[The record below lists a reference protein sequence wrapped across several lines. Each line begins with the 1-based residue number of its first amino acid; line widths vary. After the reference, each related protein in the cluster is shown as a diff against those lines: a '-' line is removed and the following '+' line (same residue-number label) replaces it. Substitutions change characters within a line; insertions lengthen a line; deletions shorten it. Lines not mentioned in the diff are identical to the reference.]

1 MMFRMIRPIAACVA
15 LCITLTSSIA
25 LADAKDDAIAAVR
38 KLAESD
44 NYSWTTSA
52 VGSGGAGA
60 TAAGKTQKDG
70 LIILNF
76 GAPGATQKT
85 MVIFQGEHG
94 VFQNP
99 DGAWH
104 TIGDS
109 ADSAD
114 QDAQVIARMVK
125 TYQAPAVQA
134 SEIAAKL
141 LDAKADTDGAISGSL
156 SADDAK
162 ALLERRLMRRNAAG
176 GLTDSKADVKFGIN
190 NGVATKIELHMQC
203 SMIADNGQQRK
214 FDRTT
219 TISISDVNATKLDVP
234 AEAKAK
240 MKS

>member
-1 MMFRMIRPIAACVA
+1 MFGMIRPITIV
-15 LCITLTSSIA
+15 LTLLSVCSTLA
-25 LADAKDDAIAAVR
+25 LADAKEDAIAAVR
-38 KLAESD
+38 KLADSD

-85 MVIFQGEHG
+85 MVIFQGDRG
-94 VFQNP
+94 VFQGP

-104 TIGDS
+104 VIGDP
-109 ADSAD
+109 AEKAD
-114 QDAQVIARMVK
+114 QDAQVIAQMIK

-134 SEIAAKL
+134 MEIAAKL
-141 LDAKADTDGAISGSL
+141 MDAKADAAGSISGSL
-156 SADDAK
+156 SSDDAK
-162 ALLERRLMRRNAAG
+162 ALLERRLLRRSGTG
-176 GLTDSKADVKFGIN
+176 GISEPKADVKFAIS
-190 NGVATKIELHMQC
+190 NGAPTSIELHMQC
-203 SMIADNGQQRK
+203 TMASSNGQSRK

-219 TISISDVNATKLDVP
+219 TISISEINTTQIDVP